1 MFVQARSVFIL
12 SITLFAFNLVSRVF
26 NASATNLIGLSIKRV
41 NSEVTIGIIGFA
53 LMSES
58 V

>member
-1 MFVQARSVFIL
+1 VFIL